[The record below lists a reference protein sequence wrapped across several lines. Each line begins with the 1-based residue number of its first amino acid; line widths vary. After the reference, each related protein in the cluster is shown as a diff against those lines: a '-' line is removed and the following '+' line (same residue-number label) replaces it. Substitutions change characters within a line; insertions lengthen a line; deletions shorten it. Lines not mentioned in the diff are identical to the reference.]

1 MAIDNTVVGDEA
13 DLWPTEEKEDE
24 ELNKL
29 DDQEFVEQEEETN
42 LATSME
48 DRLSKLITMPW
59 RMTAL
64 EDLTMDFD
72 VAAKAE
78 EDRNRS
84 EEFRQL
90 MEATAAI
97 VLPDNSV
104 NIVTDVDQGAGMEA
118 VDGLR
123 ATIAQKM
130 KELWQWLVK
139 VLKSVKE
146 FLFNRIS
153 RTRKRLAYVKLLLKA
168 NRVGGKTGVITY
180 PASILQLAKSTNLAT
195 NPAWVVTNLKDGL
208 AFFKSVKLGYAE
220 MGTQLAAI
228 GTTATREGMLSLVAT
243 STDKFRQLVSADT
256 TIVKNRYQSPLL
268 PGNKIVVIT
277 TGKTFDDYDFLITH
291 AAVRVP
297 ASITQR
303 QVKVDRSLIDQVISV
318 SETVMSDIEKDFQNM
333 ESLTNEFKK
342 AIDTQKNN
350 LDDRSRTNMDTMACF
365 SWYARIQKRTVNSS
379 LQYLLRLTDAGLD
392 FAAAALR

>member
-1 MAIDNTVVGDEA
+1 
-13 DLWPTEEKEDE
+13 
-24 ELNKL
+24 
-29 DDQEFVEQEEETN
+29 
-42 LATSME
+42 
-48 DRLSKLITMPW
+48 
-59 RMTAL
+59 
-64 EDLTMDFD
+64 
-72 VAAKAE
+72 
-78 EDRNRS
+78 
-84 EEFRQL
+84 
-90 MEATAAI
+90 
-97 VLPDNSV
+97 
-104 NIVTDVDQGAGMEA
+104 
-118 VDGLR
+118 
-123 ATIAQKM
+123 
-130 KELWQWLVK
+130 
-139 VLKSVKE
+139 
-146 FLFNRIS
+146 
-153 RTRKRLAYVKLLLKA
+153 
-168 NRVGGKTGVITY
+168 
-180 PASILQLAKSTNLAT
+180 
-195 NPAWVVTNLKDGL
+195 
-208 AFFKSVKLGYAE
+208 
-220 MGTQLAAI
+220 
-228 GTTATREGMLSLVAT
+228 MLSLVAT

-297 ASITQR
+297 ASIIQR